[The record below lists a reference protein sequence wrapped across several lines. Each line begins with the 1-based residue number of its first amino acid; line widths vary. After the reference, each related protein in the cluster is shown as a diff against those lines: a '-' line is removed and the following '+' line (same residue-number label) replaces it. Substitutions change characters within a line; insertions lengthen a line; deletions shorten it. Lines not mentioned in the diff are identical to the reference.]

1 MPHVFLADQI
11 SFSPAYF
18 PSAVPWSFFFVCSPC
33 LLTRWQAES
42 PRIVREEWLFVV
54 PTCCHCG
61 FDCLSGQHGPGTQ
74 PFAHSHPCGWTFL
87 LARLPESAAGS
98 LWAAAIRMS
107 DWVCFWKA
115 EQHYDQ
121 AWRLETICADFF
133 PVEWSNCC
141 KKKKKKKGAGTGFSL
156 SKLCQNRLNC
166 QILSRERKLLS
177 EEFNLRQQFTALQG
191 L

>member
-1 MPHVFLADQI
+1 MSKTTVCGLKYLNFLAQVCRTFFWQTK
-11 SFSPAYF
+11 SAF
-18 PSAVPWSFFFVCSPC
+18 PRLIFPPLSRGAFFFVCRPC
-33 LLTRWQAES
+33 LLTLWQAES
-42 PRIVREEWLFVV
+42 PRIVWEEWLFVV

-61 FDCLSGQHGPGTQ
+61 FDCLSGQHGCGTQ

-87 LARLPESAAGS
+87 LARLPESAAGF

-141 KKKKKKKGAGTGFSL
+141 KKKKKDPAQALVCRNFAKTG
-156 SKLCQNRLNC
+156 
-166 QILSRERKLLS
+166 
-177 EEFNLRQQFTALQG
+177 
-191 L
+191 